1 MGLIL
6 FSWIV
11 LAPVVL
17 ALIDQAREIR
27 RHRRHGRLGG

>member
-1 MGLIL
+1 MGILL

-17 ALIDQAREIR
+17 GMIDMARER
-27 RHRRHGRLGG
+27 RLYRRMRS

>member
-1 MGLIL
+1 MGFIL

-17 ALIDQAREIR
+17 GMIDMARER
-27 RHRRHGRLGG
+27 RRYRRMRN